1 MPKKLIKQIKAGKT
15 PVILVVVIIVATI
28 VLIVSYTFSPSK
40 FVVHYSAESAS
51 LGVKRIDLNVIHIK
65 TPNSV
70 KGLYMTACVASVP
83 SLRAKLSELFVST
96 EINSVVIDIKD
107 YSGTISIPTE
117 NKELRTNTKIGCYVS
132 DIKDFIA
139 SLHDKGVYVIGRITV
154 FQDPYYSK
162 LHPELAVKRASD
174 GAVWKDHKGL
184 SFIDVSAKP
193 YWKYISDLGHEA
205 IALGFDELNFDYIR
219 FPSDGDMTN
228 ISYPWSGKLEKKEAL
243 RLFFG
248 YLKKQFRDTGVKLS
262 ADLFGMTTTN
272 TDDLNIGQYLEYTL
286 PYFDYLSP
294 MVYPSHYP
302 AGHAGY
308 KNPSQYPYEVIN
320 RALKGAILKT
330 TPSGEN
336 IKKIRPWL
344 QDFDMG
350 AVYTK
355 EMVQAQIKAVYDNGL
370 NSWMLWDPSNKYTRS
385 ALKLETKQ

>member
-28 VLIVSYTFSPSK
+28 VLIVSYAFSPSK

-286 PYFDYLSP
+286 PYFDYVAP

-302 AGHAGY
+302 PTWNGY
-308 KNPSQYPYEVIN
+308 KKPAEKPYEVVYYSMEKAYE
-320 RALKGAILKT
+320 RAST
-330 TPSGEN
+330 TPD
-336 IKKIRPWL
+336 KLRPWL
-344 QDFDMG
+344 QDFNLG
-350 AVYTK
+350 AVYTAP
-355 EMVQAQIKAVYDNGL
+355 MVRAQMQAVYDVGL
-370 NSWMLWDPSNKYTRS
+370 DSWMLWSASNKYTRE
-385 ALKLETKQ
+385 ALKPK

>member
-1 MPKKLIKQIKAGKT
+1 MPKKLIRQIKAGRV
-15 PVILVVVIIVATI
+15 PIILIVVIIVATI
-28 VLIVSYTFSPSK
+28 VLIVSYAFSPSK

-228 ISYPWSGKLEKKEAL
+228 IS
-243 RLFFG
+243 
-248 YLKKQFRDTGVKLS
+248 
-262 ADLFGMTTTN
+262 
-272 TDDLNIGQYLEYTL
+272 
-286 PYFDYLSP
+286 
-294 MVYPSHYP
+294 
-302 AGHAGY
+302 
-308 KNPSQYPYEVIN
+308 
-320 RALKGAILKT
+320 
-330 TPSGEN
+330 
-336 IKKIRPWL
+336 
-344 QDFDMG
+344 
-350 AVYTK
+350 
-355 EMVQAQIKAVYDNGL
+355 
-370 NSWMLWDPSNKYTRS
+370 
-385 ALKLETKQ
+385 

>member
-286 PYFDYLSP
+286 PYFDYVAP

-302 AGHAGY
+302 PTWNGY
-308 KNPSQYPYEVIN
+308 KKPAEKPYEVVYYSMEKAYE
-320 RALKGAILKT
+320 RAST
-330 TPSGEN
+330 TPD
-336 IKKIRPWL
+336 KLRPWL
-344 QDFDMG
+344 QDFNLG
-350 AVYTK
+350 AVYTAP
-355 EMVQAQIKAVYDNGL
+355 MVRAQMQAVYDVGL
-370 NSWMLWDPSNKYTRS
+370 DSWMLWSASNKYTRE
-385 ALKLETKQ
+385 ALKPK